1 MSKGK
6 KDPHTKKQEPKVP
19 DYSEHSD
26 SRFTRNICSSTDCTG
41 LIPALPTSEEE
52 LEAYEEMY
60 AFCARAN
67 RSVPATPEITA
78 SVPPVSDIKP
88 SAASAQSRAPH

>member
-6 KDPHTKKQEPKVP
+6 KNPHTKKQEPKVP

-41 LIPALPTSEEE
+41 LIPALPASEEE

-67 RSVPATPEITA
+67 RSVPATPDITTPY
-78 SVPPVSDIKP
+78 SHQPVP
-88 SAASAQSRAPH
+88 AADAQHLPRHK

>member
-1 MSKGK
+1 MSKEK
-6 KDPHTKKQEPKVP
+6 KNPHTKKQESKIP

-41 LIPALPTSEEE
+41 LIPALPSSEDE

-67 RSVPATPEITA
+67 QSVPTTPDITT
-78 SVPPVSDIKP
+78 SVSPVSDVKP
-88 SAASAQSRAPH
+88 SSIPAQSGVPH